1 MWLILADDT
10 DSSARWLYQQLKR
23 DMRLDVRLA
32 SAITVASNVNW
43 AFRASPPGT
52 SPDFILA
59 DGQRIS
65 TDRLDGVLNRLTRI
79 PPVQG
84 SFVSPR
90 AACEGDPEQTAHFV
104 NWMYSLSIPVLNRPD
119 ILNLTGIWRRASDW
133 TVMASVAGLLP
144 APFRA
149 ETPPAYHTEVALAA
163 DSRID
168 GLSRT
173 VFVVGGRMVG
183 EDVPASIAD
192 GCVCLSH
199 ILNCDLIAAHFCV
212 NRAGAW
218 LITGFSA
225 QPDLRLGGEPLVDAI
240 TAMML
245 ATTGV
250 LSETA

>member
-23 DMRLDVRLA
+23 DARLDVQLA
-32 SAITVASNVNW
+32 SAITLASNISW
-43 AFRASPPGT
+43 AFRAAPPGT
-52 SPDFILA
+52 NPDFILA
-59 DGQRIS
+59 DGQRVP

-79 PPVQG
+79 PSVRGTAAPD
-84 SFVSPR
+84 R

-149 ETPPAYHTEVALAA
+149 ETPPAYHAEVALAA
-163 DSRID
+163 DPRID
-168 GLSRT
+168 GMNRT
-173 VFVVGGRMVG
+173 VFVVGGRVLG

-225 QPDLRLGGEPLVDAI
+225 QPDLRLGGDALVQAI
-240 TAMML
+240 TALMVPAASAL
-245 ATTGV
+245 RA
-250 LSETA
+250 

>member
-10 DSSARWLYQQLKR
+10 DSSARWLYQQLKH
-23 DMRLDVRLA
+23 DARLDVRLA
-32 SAITVASNVNW
+32 SAFTVASNINW
-43 AFRASPPGT
+43 AFRASPTGS
-52 SPDFILA
+52 SPEFILA
-59 DGQRIS
+59 DGRRIS
-65 TDRLDGVLNRLTRI
+65 TDCLDGVLNRLTRI
-79 PPVQG
+79 PSVRGTTAPG
-84 SFVSPR
+84 R

-149 ETPPAYHTEVALAA
+149 ETPPAYHTEVSLVA

-168 GLSRT
+168 GMNRT
-173 VFVVGGRMVG
+173 VFVVGGRVVG

-225 QPDLRLGGEPLVDAI
+225 QPDLRLGGDALVHAI
-240 TAMML
+240 AAMML
-245 ATTGV
+245 ARNDV
-250 LSETA
+250 LSASA